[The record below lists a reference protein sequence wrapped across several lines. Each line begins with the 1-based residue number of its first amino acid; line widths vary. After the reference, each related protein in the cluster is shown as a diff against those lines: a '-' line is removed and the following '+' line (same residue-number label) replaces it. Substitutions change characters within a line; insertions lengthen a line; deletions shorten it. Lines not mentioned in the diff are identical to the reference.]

1 MLTNVTE
8 GYKRK
13 CEQYWPGASKQTE
26 EYGPFQ
32 VTVIDQKVF
41 ADYTVRVFQLE
52 VSSCYIVV
60 FYELT

>member
-41 ADYTVRVFQLE
+41 ADYVE
-52 VSSCYIVV
+52 VSSCYSCI
-60 FYELT
+60 L